1 MRTLFLAIVL
11 LLLLQPADANDWR
24 QWRGPNGNNV
34 VPPGETVPIEW
45 SGNQNVL
52 WKVNVPGR
60 GHSSPTVVG
69 DLIVLTSAED
79 ASQRQAVFAFDR
91 NSGRQVWSQI
101 VNTGG
106 FPKIHGKNTHASSTA
121 CSDGKLIFA
130 TFCHHQRVEAF
141 AFDMKGAIQW
151 KRVVGGFQ
159 PKKYEYGYAASP
171 TLYRGSLIVSGDT
184 DTGAWLKALDTQTGK
199 IKWEQQRPA
208 RLNWGSPIVANVAG
222 KDQLF
227 LSGCE
232 MMASYDPAT
241 GRPLWSVP
249 CLTMATCGTAVWD
262 SDIVFASGGYP
273 KAETVAVAANGS
285 GRILW
290 RNRVKCYEQSMLIHN
305 GYLYG
310 FADSGVLYC
319 WNAKTGQEMWKQRLQ
334 GPVSASPLLV
344 GNNIYATNERGTTFV
359 FEANPSKFTPV
370 AKNQLG
376 RESFASPGVAD
387 NVMYLRVTEQGRQE
401 VLYAISSH

>member
-34 VPPGETVPIEW
+34 VPSGESVPTEW

-91 NSGRQVWSQI
+91 NSGRQLWSQI

-401 VLYAISSH
+401 VLYAISSN